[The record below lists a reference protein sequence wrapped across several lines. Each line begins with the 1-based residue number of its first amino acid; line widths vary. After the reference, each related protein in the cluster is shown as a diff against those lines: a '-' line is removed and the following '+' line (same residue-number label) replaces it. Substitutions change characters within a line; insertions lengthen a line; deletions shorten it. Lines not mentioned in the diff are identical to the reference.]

1 MVEIWDADSSG
12 DTLLDTTFTDNSG
25 YYISDN
31 ISNSDEEGGGQDIYV
46 KVYSTDNRSVR
57 VTDFSA
63 PGKLYNS
70 VTQVQTDV
78 SDGDVDMGSYS
89 LDSAVNRMA
98 WYIYDLIANEAFD
111 YLADNVGW
119 QNVYKL
125 QVKWSPTNT
134 SVGTGYQ
141 PGGAINLLAGDRWDS
156 DVFLHEYGH
165 FVMYKIYGNYLP
177 PAPGCSAHY
186 WGGHFSLGCAWVEG
200 WANFLQAAIQND
212 PNYVDTEDQ
221 TLHINFEPPIPSAS
235 HAEDEGAVAAS
246 LWDIFDPASTS
257 ESWDTIGNGINGS
270 SNNGIWSIVNGVGPS
285 DVLEFYSDWINSSNG
300 YNSEIT
306 SIFQHHKI
314 DPATGSLK
322 VSVSPSAAVSAGAQW
337 RVDGGSWRNS
347 GYTQA
352 GLSVGSHTV
361 EFKALTGWSKPGN
374 KTVTINYNQTA
385 NPSGTY
391 TRQTGSL
398 KVSMSPSAAV
408 SAGAQ
413 WRVDGGSWRNSG
425 YTQSGLSVGSHTVE
439 FKALTGWSKPG
450 NKTVTIN
457 YNQTANP
464 SGTYTRQTGSLK
476 VSVSPSAAVSAGAQW
491 RVDGGSWRNS
501 GYTQSGLSVGSHTVE
516 FKALTGWSKPGNK
529 TVTINYNQ
537 TANPSG
543 TYTRQTGSLKVSVS
557 PSAAVSAGAQW
568 RVDGGSWRNS
578 GYTQAGLSVGSHT
591 VEFKAVTG
599 WSKPGNKTVT
609 INYNQTTNP
618 SGTYTRQTGS
628 LKVSVSPS
636 AAVSAGAQWRV
647 DGGSWRNSG
656 YTQAGLS
663 VGSHTLE
670 FKAVSGWSRP
680 SNKTVTINY
689 NQTTNAS
696 GTYTQQTGSLKVSV
710 SPSAA
715 VSAGAQWRVDGGSWR
730 NSGYTQAGLSVGSH
744 TLEFK
749 AVSGWSRPS
758 NKTVTINY
766 NQTTNASGTYTQ
778 QTGSLKVSVSP
789 SAAVSA
795 GAQWRVDGGSWRN
808 SGYTQAGLSVGSH
821 TLEFKAVSGWAKSGD
836 KTVTIN
842 YNQTTNASGTYTQ
855 QTGSLKVSVSPSA
868 AVSAGAQWRVDGGS
882 WRNSGY
888 TQAGLSVGSHTLEFK
903 AVSGWAKSGDKTV
916 TINYN
921 QTTNASGTYTQ
932 QTGSLKV
939 SVSPSAAV
947 SAGAQWRVDGGS
959 WRNSGY
965 TQAGLSIGSHTLE
978 FKAVSGWAKSGDKT
992 VTINYN
998 QTTNA
1003 SGTYTQETTEPSISI
1018 TIPTSN
1024 PTYSTSNSSLNIG
1037 GTAADNQA
1045 VTSVSWENSRG
1056 GSGTCS
1062 GTTTWSNSGI
1072 ALSSGENIIS
1082 VTAKDAVGNTA
1093 TATLTVTYTP
1103 PDTAPEIVEEDSY
1116 PHDAQGMDDGTLRV
1130 PIDTSIVTRIKS
1142 DGGIDENS
1150 VAMSIENQSA
1160 NMLIE
1165 KQSVNIRLQEVNEG
1179 DDTDF
1184 WIIHSP
1190 NTPFA
1195 FEQAVNFTVDAKNL
1209 NDVEMVTYYSSFK
1222 IESEEEHAVALADTP
1237 PSTESADDPVIGQ
1250 NTIAADPG
1258 TAIEGAKIIYG
1269 NLEPVTPR
1277 FGPLEEIP
1285 NLDIIE
1291 GVGVPLNLQP
1301 ANVFVKP
1308 VTVFIP
1314 CPGETDLGILEIYV
1328 FNPAIGWQASW
1339 ETDGC
1344 IVPGSRVNHG
1354 PDDPDPTEPPTI
1366 EVQLNHFSGVQAG
1379 RPAELILPSAGAG
1392 DEELAGKGGTG
1403 GGGGGGCFITAAS
1416 GGSQKL
1422 KVAPLAFI
1430 QLLTVGFAGFVGIR
1444 RKLKK

>member
-1 MVEIWDADSSG
+1 M
-12 DTLLDTTFTDNSG
+12 
-25 YYISDN
+25 
-31 ISNSDEEGGGQDIYV
+31 
-46 KVYSTDNRSVR
+46 
-57 VTDFSA
+57 
-63 PGKLYNS
+63 
-70 VTQVQTDV
+70 
-78 SDGDVDMGSYS
+78 DMGSYS

-134 SVGTGYQ
+134 SVGTYYQ

-165 FVMYKIYGNYLP
+165 FVMYKIYGNDMP
-177 PAPGCSAHY
+177 PSPGCSAHY
-186 WGGHFSLGCAWVEG
+186 WGGHFGLGCAWTEG

-246 LWDIFDPASTS
+246 LWDIFDPVSTS

-270 SNNGIWSIVNGVGPS
+270 SNNGIWSIVNGIGPS
-285 DVLEFYSDWINSSNG
+285 DILEFYSDWVNSSNG
-300 YNSEIT
+300 YNPEIT
-306 SIFQHHKI
+306 AILQHHQI
-314 DPATGSLK
+314 DPGTGSLK
-322 VSVSPSAAVSAGAQW
+322 VS
-337 RVDGGSWRNS
+337 
-347 GYTQA
+347 
-352 GLSVGSHTV
+352 
-361 EFKALTGWSKPGN
+361 
-374 KTVTINYNQTA
+374 I
-385 NPSGTY
+385 
-391 TRQTGSL
+391 
-398 KVSMSPSAAV
+398 SPSAAV

-425 YTQSGLSVGSHTVE
+425 YTQSGLSVGSHTLE

-450 NKTVTIN
+450 NRTVTIN

-464 SGTYTRQTGSLK
+464 SGTYTLQTGSLK
-476 VSVSPSAAVSAGAQW
+476 VSISPSAAVSAGAQW

-501 GYTQSGLSVGSHTVE
+501 GYTQSGLSVGSHTLE
-516 FKALTGWSKPGNK
+516 FKALTGWSKPGNR
-529 TVTINYNQ
+529 TITINYNQ

-543 TYTRQTGSLKVSVS
+543 TYTLQTGSLKVSIS

-578 GYTQAGLSVGSHT
+578 GYTQSGLSVGSHT
-591 VEFKAVTG
+591 LEFKALTG
-599 WSKPGNKTVT
+599 WSKPGNRTVT
-609 INYNQTTNP
+609 INYNQTANP
-618 SGTYTRQTGS
+618 SGTYTLQTGS
-628 LKVSVSPS
+628 LKVSISPS

-656 YTQAGLS
+656 YTQSGLS

-670 FKAVSGWSRP
+670 FKALTGWSKPGNR
-680 SNKTVTINY
+680 TVTINY
-689 NQTTNAS
+689 NQTANPS
-696 GTYTQQTGSLKVSV
+696 GTYTLQTGSLKVSI

-730 NSGYTQAGLSVGSH
+730 NSGYTQSGLSVGSH

-749 AVSGWSRPS
+749 ALTGWSKPGNR
-758 NKTVTINY
+758 TVTINY
-766 NQTTNASGTYTQ
+766 NQTANPSSTYTL
-778 QTGSLKVSVSP
+778 QTGSLKVSISP

-808 SGYTQAGLSVGSH
+808 SGYTQSGLSVGSH
-821 TLEFKAVSGWAKSGD
+821 TLEFKALTGWSKPGNR
-836 KTVTIN
+836 TVTIN
-842 YNQTTNASGTYTQ
+842 YNQTANPSGTYTL
-855 QTGSLKVSVSPSA
+855 QTGSLKVSISPSA

-888 TQAGLSVGSHTLEFK
+888 TQSGLSVGSHTLEFK
-903 AVSGWAKSGDKTV
+903 ALTGWSKPGNRTV

-921 QTTNASGTYTQ
+921 QTAN
-932 QTGSLKV
+932 
-939 SVSPSAAV
+939 P
-947 SAGAQWRVDGGS
+947 
-959 WRNSGY
+959 
-965 TQAGLSIGSHTLE
+965 
-978 FKAVSGWAKSGDKT
+978 
-992 VTINYN
+992 
-998 QTTNA
+998 
-1003 SGTYTQETTEPSISI
+1003 SGTYTQETTAPSISI

-1024 PTYSTSNSSLNIG
+1024 PTYSASNSSLNIG
-1037 GTAADNQA
+1037 GTASDNQA
-1045 VTSVSWENSRG
+1045 VTLVSWTNSRG
-1056 GSGTCS
+1056 GSGTCSGTTTWSKTGILLSSGQNVITVTARDAAGNTAADTLTVTFTPPDTSLPTVSITTPTSASTYSTDNSLLNIGGTASDNAAVTLVSWTNSRGGSGPCS

-1072 ALSSGENIIS
+1072 ALSSGENIIT
-1082 VTAKDAVGNTA
+1082 VTAKDAVGNAA

-1142 DGGIDENS
+1142 DGGIDEDS

-1160 NMLIE
+1160 GMLIE
-1165 KQSVNIRLQEVNEG
+1165 KQSVNIRLQEVTDG

-1209 NDVEMVTYYSSFK
+1209 NGVEMDTYYSSFK
-1222 IESEEEHAVALADTP
+1222 IESEAEHAAAVADTP
-1237 PSTESADDPVIGQ
+1237 PSTEYVDDPVIGQ

-1258 TAIEGAKIIYG
+1258 TAIEGAKIIYA
-1269 NLEPVTPR
+1269 NLEPVAPR

-1366 EVQLNHFSGVQAG
+1366 EVQLNHFGGVQAG
-1379 RPAELILPSAGAG
+1379 RPAEQILPSAGAG
-1392 DEELAGKGGTG
+1392 DEEVVVEKGASG

-1416 GGSQKL
+1416 GGAQGMTM
-1422 KVAPLAFI
+1422 APLAFM
-1430 QLLTVGFAGFVGIR
+1430 QLLTAGFVGFVGIR

>member
-1 MVEIWDADSSG
+1 LGQHKIAASAVSGETDYIFGKREELYVNIGEEYSELSKSSFIPEITDNRSKATKIGNFSEPPAEVLSDQKPIEGQDLSYFAAPGPGEIVVKGYWFYQDKSGVDRPLRDARVEIWDADSSG

-57 VTDFSA
+57 VTDFST
-63 PGKLYNS
+63 PGKLYNA

-89 LDSAVNRMA
+89 LDDAVNRMA

-134 SVGTGYQ
+134 SVGTYYQ

-165 FVMYKIYGNYLP
+165 FVMYKIYGNYMP
-177 PAPGCSAHY
+177 PSPGCSAHY
-186 WGGHFSLGCAWVEG
+186 WGGHFGLGCAWTEG

-246 LWDIFDPASTS
+246 LWDIFDPVSTS

-270 SNNGIWSIVNGVGPS
+270 SNNGIWSIVNGIGPS
-285 DVLEFYSDWINSSNG
+285 DILEFYSDWINSSNG
-300 YNSEIT
+300 YNPEIT
-306 SIFQHHKI
+306 AILQHHQI
-314 DPATGSLK
+314 DPGTGSLK
-322 VSVSPSAAVSAGAQW
+322 VS
-337 RVDGGSWRNS
+337 
-347 GYTQA
+347 
-352 GLSVGSHTV
+352 
-361 EFKALTGWSKPGN
+361 
-374 KTVTINYNQTA
+374 I
-385 NPSGTY
+385 
-391 TRQTGSL
+391 
-398 KVSMSPSAAV
+398 SPSAAV

-425 YTQSGLSVGSHTVE
+425 YTQSGLSVGSHTLE

-464 SGTYTRQTGSLK
+464 SGTYT
-476 VSVSPSAAVSAGAQW
+476 
-491 RVDGGSWRNS
+491 
-501 GYTQSGLSVGSHTVE
+501 
-516 FKALTGWSKPGNK
+516 
-529 TVTINYNQ
+529 
-537 TANPSG
+537 
-543 TYTRQTGSLKVSVS
+543 
-557 PSAAVSAGAQW
+557 
-568 RVDGGSWRNS
+568 
-578 GYTQAGLSVGSHT
+578 
-591 VEFKAVTG
+591 
-599 WSKPGNKTVT
+599 
-609 INYNQTTNP
+609 
-618 SGTYTRQTGS
+618 
-628 LKVSVSPS
+628 
-636 AAVSAGAQWRV
+636 
-647 DGGSWRNSG
+647 
-656 YTQAGLS
+656 
-663 VGSHTLE
+663 
-670 FKAVSGWSRP
+670 
-680 SNKTVTINY
+680 
-689 NQTTNAS
+689 
-696 GTYTQQTGSLKVSV
+696 
-710 SPSAA
+710 
-715 VSAGAQWRVDGGSWR
+715 
-730 NSGYTQAGLSVGSH
+730 
-744 TLEFK
+744 
-749 AVSGWSRPS
+749 
-758 NKTVTINY
+758 
-766 NQTTNASGTYTQ
+766 
-778 QTGSLKVSVSP
+778 
-789 SAAVSA
+789 
-795 GAQWRVDGGSWRN
+795 
-808 SGYTQAGLSVGSH
+808 
-821 TLEFKAVSGWAKSGD
+821 
-836 KTVTIN
+836 
-842 YNQTTNASGTYTQ
+842 
-855 QTGSLKVSVSPSA
+855 
-868 AVSAGAQWRVDGGS
+868 
-882 WRNSGY
+882 
-888 TQAGLSVGSHTLEFK
+888 
-903 AVSGWAKSGDKTV
+903 
-916 TINYN
+916 
-921 QTTNASGTYTQ
+921 
-932 QTGSLKV
+932 
-939 SVSPSAAV
+939 
-947 SAGAQWRVDGGS
+947 
-959 WRNSGY
+959 
-965 TQAGLSIGSHTLE
+965 
-978 FKAVSGWAKSGDKT
+978 
-992 VTINYN
+992 
-998 QTTNA
+998 
-1003 SGTYTQETTEPSISI
+1003 QETTAPSISI

-1024 PTYSTSNSSLNIG
+1024 PTYSASNSSLNIG
-1037 GTAADNQA
+1037 GTASDNQA
-1045 VTSVSWENSRG
+1045 VTLVSWTNSRG
-1056 GSGTCS
+1056 GSGTCSGTTTWSKTGILLSSGQNVITVTARDAAGNTAADTLTVTFTPPDTSLPTVSITTPTSASTYSTDNSLLNIGGSASDNQAVTLVSWTNSRGGSGICS

-1072 ALSSGENIIS
+1072 ALSSGENIIT

-1142 DGGIDENS
+1142 DGGIDEDS

-1160 NMLIE
+1160 GMLIE
-1165 KQSVNIRLQEVNEG
+1165 KQSVNIRLQEVTDG
-1179 DDTDF
+1179 DDTDY

-1209 NDVEMVTYYSSFK
+1209 NGVEMDTYYSSFK
-1222 IESEEEHAVALADTP
+1222 IESEAEHAAAVADTP
-1237 PSTESADDPVIGQ
+1237 PSTEYVDDPVIGQ

-1258 TAIEGAKIIYG
+1258 TAIEGAQIIYA
-1269 NLEPVTPR
+1269 NLEPVAPR

-1366 EVQLNHFSGVQAG
+1366 EIQLNHFSGVQAG
-1379 RPAELILPSAGAG
+1379 RPAEQILPSAGAG
-1392 DEELAGKGGTG
+1392 DEEVVVEKGASGG

-1416 GGSQKL
+1416 AGAQGMTM
-1422 KVAPLAFI
+1422 APLAFM
-1430 QLLTVGFAGFVGIR
+1430 QLLTVGFVGFVGIR